1 MGVGLNDAFWRGFA
15 SGMNEGVSHR
25 SKRAPMVSGEGS
37 RPRAK
42 GPRDTSCGK
51 PSRGAPGWWP
61 VGSLINTY
69 LNTSSSPDNTAS

>member
-1 MGVGLNDAFWRGFA
+1 MNDSFWQGFA
-15 SGMNEGVSHR
+15 SGMDEKVFHR
-25 SKRAPMVSGEGS
+25 SKRAPMVSSERS
-37 RPRAK
+37 RPLAE
-42 GPRDTSCGK
+42 GPRDASCGK